1 MKLDLIVRSDG
12 LLEAG
17 TDESLAILKM
27 INAGSKLSCEAVDSS
42 KRTGQQNKALHVFL
56 AQLADTLNDSGFT
69 QMKVLKHDAEIPW
82 TTTTAKE
89 NLWKPLQEAMINR
102 LSTTEASKADYSAI
116 HFVLS
121 QHLAST
127 LGVTVPAWPSR

>member
-1 MKLDLIVRSDG
+1 MKLNLIKRSDG
-12 LLEAG
+12 LLEAADNQ
-17 TDESLAILKM
+17 TLEA
-27 INAGSKLSCEAVDSS
+27 LSQV
-42 KRTGQQNKALHVFL
+42 
-56 AQLADTLNDSGFT
+56 DTLNDAGFT

-121 QHLAST
+121 KHLAST

>member
-1 MKLDLIVRSDG
+1 MKLNLIKRSDG
-12 LLEAG
+12 LLEAADNQ
-17 TDESLAILKM
+17 TLEALSQV
-27 INAGSKLSCEAVDSS
+27 NAGSSVACSVDSD
-42 KRTGQQNKALHVFL
+42 KRTGQQNNALHLFL
-56 AQLADTLNDSGFT
+56 SQLSEVLNDAGFT
-69 QMKVLKHDAEIPW
+69 QMKVLKHDAEMPW
-82 TTTTAKE
+82 TTATAKE

-121 QHLAST
+121 KHLAST

>member
-1 MKLDLIVRSDG
+1 MKLNLIKRSDG
-12 LLEAG
+12 LLEAAD
-17 TDESLAILKM
+17 DETIDALSQV
-27 INAGSKLSCEAVDSS
+27 NAGVSLNCSIEND

-56 AQLADTLNDSGFT
+56 SQLSDVLNDAGFT

-116 HFVLS
+116 HHVLS
-121 QHLAST
+121 KHLAST

>member
-1 MKLDLIVRSDG
+1 MKLNLIKRSDG
-12 LLEAG
+12 LLEAADNQ
-17 TDESLAILKM
+17 TLEALSQVD
-27 INAGSKLSCEAVDSS
+27 AGSKLSCSVDND
-42 KRTGQQNKALHVFL
+42 KRTGAQNRSLHLFL
-56 AQLADTLNDSGFT
+56 TQLSDTLNDAGFT